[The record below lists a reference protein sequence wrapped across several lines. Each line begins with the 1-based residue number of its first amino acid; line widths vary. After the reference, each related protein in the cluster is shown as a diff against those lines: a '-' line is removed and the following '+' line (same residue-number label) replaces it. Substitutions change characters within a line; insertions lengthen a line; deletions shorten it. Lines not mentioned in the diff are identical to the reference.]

1 LDAGGVGQL
10 CVGEVVD
17 RTLEICLGGLEGGL
31 AVHHSCSGALA
42 EILDELGGRCHERQ
56 ASLSYEPDSAE
67 AAISASVTTGRLGEG
82 GISSAAA
89 ASLACVPAPS
99 KMASAMRE
107 VMSRTERMASSLPG
121 MG

>member
-17 RTLEICLGGLEGGL
+17 RTLEICLRGLEGGL
-31 AVHHSCSGALA
+31 AVHHSCSGALP
-42 EILDELGGRCHERQ
+42 EILDELGGRCHARRV
-56 ASLSYEPDSAE
+56 SLSYETDSVE
-67 AAISASVTTGRLGEG
+67 PAISASVTTGRLGEG

-99 KMASAMRE
+99 NIASAI
-107 VMSRTERMASSLPG
+107 P
-121 MG
+121 